1 MLNPHDGRNLDGRGA
16 ADALVDAIL
25 SFGVDGVGPFKSAV
39 QLAEEHRARHL
50 DPEQAVDKLIAT
62 HTRLVA
68 ATGFA
73 TGVGGAFTLPASIP
87 TDLTVFYAVGARCA
101 AGVAHLRGYDV
112 RSDEVRSVV
121 LLTLLGS
128 SGAAAAAEIGVQ
140 IGRKAAV
147 AGLRRLPGKV
157 LVEVNKKVGFRLL
170 TKFGEKGV
178 INLVKLVPLAGAG
191 VGAGVNATAMRSIGR
206 YAKRHFPRP

>member
-68 ATGFA
+68 GR
-73 TGVGGAFTLPASIP
+73 GSRPAS
-87 TDLTVFYAVGARCA
+87 
-101 AGVAHLRGYDV
+101 AG
-112 RSDEVRSVV
+112 RSHCPP
-121 LLTLLGS
+121 
-128 SGAAAAAEIGVQ
+128 AF
-140 IGRKAAV
+140 
-147 AGLRRLPGKV
+147 RR
-157 LVEVNKKVGFRLL
+157 
-170 TKFGEKGV
+170 
-178 INLVKLVPLAGAG
+178 I
-191 VGAGVNATAMRSIGR
+191 
-206 YAKRHFPRP
+206 